1 MNSRRLISIL
11 SLLLLSLSVFGKSST
26 QNLRR
31 SVSIDIDQAA
41 IEDAI
46 IENDKKK
53 RLLVSKTASDNI
65 IVKVI
70 VKMFIKQN
78 NIIFTSNQKEKVEK
92 V

>member
-1 MNSRRLISIL
+1 MNSRQLISIL